1 MASATRLRPTCFII
15 SFVSQPMCMR
25 SIILTLLVAL
35 VTAAAAS
42 CTTKRTDA
50 PDARRAVATPTPAVN
65 ATTAPTPDA
74 AARATGAGA
83 FNQYKFTYRRA
94 GGEVEVSFTREA
106 LPWNDA
112 LVVAAAREVLVA
124 AYDDRSENFP
134 RRASWPYEG
143 AQTNAIKLEGEKFEY
158 VFLPLRDARA
168 DAAGDRRVRRILFWQ
183 LAKGTVK

>member
-1 MASATRLRPTCFII
+1 
-15 SFVSQPMCMR
+15 MR
-25 SIILTLLVAL
+25 SIILTVLVAL
-35 VTAAAAS
+35 VVAAAS

-50 PDARRAVATPTPAVN
+50 PDARRATPTPTPAVN

-124 AYDDRSENFP
+124 AYEDRSENFP
-134 RRASWPYEG
+134 RRASWQYEG

-158 VFLPLRDARA
+158 VFLPLRDERG